1 MGEIKVKGN
10 KRKIGFE
17 YEEYTK
23 KYLELKGLK
32 YIESIF
38 YSRFGEI
45 YLIFFE
51 EKTRT
56 LIFIEVKYRRNN
68 NYGEAVEFVTKS
80 KMKKIYLTSE
90 YYIDKIKWEENVR
103 YDIVG
108 ISGYVNNFN
117 INWIK
122 NAF

>member
-1 MGEIKVKGN
+1 MGEIKVTVN

-23 KYLELKGLK
+23 KYLELEGLK
-32 YIESIF
+32 YIESN
-38 YSRFGEI
+38 
-45 YLIFFE
+45 LIFFE
-51 EKTRT
+51 EKSKT
-56 LIFIEVKYRRNN
+56 LIFVEVKYRKNN
-68 NYGEAVEFVTKS
+68 EYGEAVEFVTKS
-80 KMKKIYLTSE
+80 KMEKIYLTSIC
-90 YYIDKIKWEENVR
+90 YINKIEWKENIR

-108 ISGYVNNFN
+108 ISRFKNKFK

>member
-1 MGEIKVKGN
+1 MGEIKVTVN

-32 YIESIF
+32 YIESNF
-38 YSRFGEI
+38 YSRFGDI
-45 YLIFFE
+45 DLIFFE
-51 EKTRT
+51 EKSKT
-56 LIFIEVKYRRNN
+56 LIFVEVKYRKNN
-68 NYGEAVEFVTKS
+68 EYGEAVEFVTKS
-80 KMKKIYLTSE
+80 KMEKIYLTSIC
-90 YYIDKIKWEENVR
+90 YINKIEWKENIR

-108 ISGYVNNFN
+108 ISRFKNKFK

>member
-32 YIESIF
+32 YIESNF

-45 YLIFFE
+45 DLIFFE
-51 EKTRT
+51 EKSKT
-56 LIFIEVKYRRNN
+56 LIFIEVKYRKNN
-68 NYGEAVEFVTKS
+68 EYGEAIEFVTKS
-80 KMKKIYLTSE
+80 KMKKIYLTSIC
-90 YYIDKIKWEENVR
+90 YINKIEWKENIR

-122 NAF
+122 NVF

>member
-32 YIESIF
+32 YIESNF

-45 YLIFFE
+45 DLIFFE
-51 EKTRT
+51 EKSKT
-56 LIFIEVKYRRNN
+56 LIFVEVKYRKNN
-68 NYGEAVEFVTKS
+68 EYGEAIEFVNNS
-80 KMKKIYLTSE
+80 KIKKIQLTAQYYL
-90 YYIDKIKWEENVR
+90 DKIKWEENIR
-103 YDIVG
+103 YYIVG
-108 ISGYVNNFN
+108 ISVYINNFN

>member
-1 MGEIKVKGN
+1 MGEIKVTVN

-32 YIESIF
+32 YIESNF

-45 YLIFFE
+45 DLIFFE
-51 EKTRT
+51 EKSKT
-56 LIFIEVKYRRNN
+56 LIFIEVKYRKNN
-68 NYGEAVEFVTKS
+68 EYGEAIEFVTKS
-80 KMKKIYLTSE
+80 KMEKIYLTSIC
-90 YYIDKIKWEENVR
+90 YINKIEWKENIR

-108 ISGYVNNFN
+108 ISRFKNEFKV
-117 INWIK
+117 NWIK

>member
-1 MGEIKVKGN
+1 MTVN

-32 YIESIF
+32 YIESNF

-45 YLIFFE
+45 DLIFFE
-51 EKTRT
+51 EKSKT
-56 LIFIEVKYRRNN
+56 LIFIEVKYRKNN
-68 NYGEAVEFVTKS
+68 EYGEAVEFVTKS
-80 KMKKIYLTSE
+80 KMEKIYLTSIC
-90 YYIDKIKWEENVR
+90 YINKIEWKENIR

-108 ISGYVNNFN
+108 ISRFKNKFKV
-117 INWIK
+117 NWIK